1 MEFKYKAEINKIRT
15 HTEIEVSNKDN
26 TISTLNKKMLTLEDK
41 LKFAINDVKTKDEFI
56 KQYLVGRS
64 TSPDAKNHVEEI
76 LKKYQQ
82 SFS

>member
-15 HTEIEVSNKDN
+15 HTEIEVTNKDN

-64 TSPDAKNHVEEI
+64 TSPDAKSHVEEI